1 MITGGL
7 LRDRA
12 RRALAL
18 VVLLPALA
26 LSGCFTA
33 DAGLAITNG
42 DRVNGTIHVNVPA
55 DSPGPAREWTIPED
69 FADRVTATSTGEAGG
84 DVTTT
89 YAIEG
94 LTFDEL
100 RDLTAEASGEA
111 LVIDIERT
119 RANQV
124 SLSGQADLVRAPG
137 SRVTLAVAFPSPVTG
152 TNGTVDD
159 GNVVRWTVDGGA
171 STAFWAT
178 APASA
183 TDRNNLLMWAGLAAA
198 VGVLSFL
205 LVLLWARRD
214 HDIYDDFEE
223 FDDYGD
229 GDGAD
234 GAEDAEGTDG
244 ATAADPAG
252 TPEGAASEST
262 ADATADGTADA
273 TVDGTGT
280 TADAETV
287 DDADV
292 PADAG
297 TATTGTGTGP
307 AKD

>member
-12 RRALAL
+12 RCALAL

-119 RANQV
+119 RASQV

-234 GAEDAEGTDG
+234 GAEGTDG

-262 ADATADGTADA
+262 ADATA
-273 TVDGTGT
+273 DGTGT

>member
-1 MITGGL
+1 MTGGERIGGL
-7 LRDRA
+7 A

-18 VVLLPALA
+18 MVLLPALA
-26 LSGCFTA
+26 LAGCFTA

-55 DSPGPAREWTIPED
+55 DSRGPAREWSVPPE
-69 FADRVTATSTGEAGG
+69 FADRVTVTPTGEEGG
-84 DVTTT
+84 DRTTT
-89 YAIEG
+89 YVVEG

-100 RDLTAEASGEA
+100 RDLTAGASGDA
-111 LVIDIERT
+111 LLIDVERT

-124 SLSGQADLVRAPG
+124 SLSGQADLARAPG

-159 GNVVRWTVDGGA
+159 GNVVRWTMDGGS

-214 HDIYDDFEE
+214 HDIHDDFDESGG
-223 FDDYGD
+223 FPGV
-229 GDGAD
+229 AD
-234 GAEDAEGTDG
+234 GES
-244 ATAADPAG
+244 AG
-252 TPEGAASEST
+252 VAGGESGGAASEST
-262 ADATADGTADA
+262 ATAAVGAPA
-273 TVDGTGT
+273 
-280 TADAETV
+280 AE
-287 DDADV
+287 
-292 PADAG
+292 
-297 TATTGTGTGP
+297 GP
-307 AKD
+307 AQG